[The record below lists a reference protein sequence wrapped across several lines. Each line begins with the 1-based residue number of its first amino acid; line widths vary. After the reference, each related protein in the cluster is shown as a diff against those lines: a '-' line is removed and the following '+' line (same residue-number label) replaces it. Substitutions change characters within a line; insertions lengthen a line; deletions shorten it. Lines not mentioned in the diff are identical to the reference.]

1 MLLVSSYA
9 ENRELK
15 IIKFEKRNLFLN
27 EPSVTIVPK
36 QLSTYMSLS
45 KMKIQ
50 AAFFK
55 FFHTTKQYYTNC
67 AVFPF
72 KR

>member
-15 IIKFEKRNLFLN
+15 LIKFEKRNLFLN
-27 EPSVTIVPK
+27 ELSVPK
-36 QLSTYMSLS
+36 QLNTYMSLS